1 MDQSLKKLSDEIKK
15 HIQNI
20 ESMLEDTDIQNN
32 EIIYYFDT
40 TNPNITTG
48 GARHYCEM
56 GYDVYASCD
65 SNSNVFGGGDKIL
78 IKKRKMQ
85 NVKLCKK

>member
-1 MDQSLKKLSDEIKK
+1 MDQVLEKMSDEIKK

-20 ESMLEDTDIQNN
+20 ESMLEDTDTQND

-40 TNPNITTG
+40 TNPNITSNV
-48 GARHYCEM
+48 AKHCCEM

-85 NVKLCKK
+85 NIKLCNK